1 VDGARYVGLGRRI
14 GGPEKSR
21 GGPSNRPGGAPRGR
35 VGAEST
41 EGPVGAGLL
50 CADMEIEDGADVGPD
65 GGEG

>member
-1 VDGARYVGLGRRI
+1 VGFGRRI

-41 EGPVGAGLL
+41 EGPIGAGRLW
-50 CADMEIEDGADVGPD
+50 ADMDIDTVAADGPD
-65 GGEG
+65 GGDV